1 MRRVRSLIL
10 AFCVC
15 LLGHAA
21 LAQKHGGTLVIPLID
36 TPPSPSLHEEA
47 TISVVVPFAPI
58 YNNLIVY
65 DPHQPVNREETLIP
79 ELATKWEWDTAKT
92 TLTFELRQGV
102 KWHDGKP
109 FTSADVKCT
118 WDMVSGLTPNKIRRS
133 PRQDWYVNVESI
145 ETDGDFKVRFKL
157 KRPQPSLVHMF
168 AAGYS
173 AVYPCHVPSAQ
184 MRTKPI
190 GTGPFKFVEYRLNEM
205 ARLERNPD
213 YWKKGLPYLDKI
225 EAHIVPNRA
234 TRMLGLVS
242 GKYDI
247 SFPTD
252 ITVRLMEDLKA
263 QVPTAQCKMR
273 SIGTSNLIVNRA
285 APPFDNPDIRTAL
298 GLTLDRNEF
307 NRIMNETEVGIGT
320 NILAPPDG
328 VWGMPPEELAKM
340 TGYGPDIKERRE
352 KARELMKK
360 AGYGPDK
367 RLPVKIFTRNIPT
380 FRDPAMILAD
390 HLKEIYFDAELD
402 VAETPQYYN
411 RVFKKDYQVGMNAT
425 GFLLDDPDQAFPEH
439 FGCESMR
446 NYMNYCNRE
455 VQALVEAQS
464 VEFDK
469 EKRRQMVW
477 EIERRL
483 NDDVARPVVIHG
495 RQAGCWQSWVKN
507 YGIQMNSIY
516 NAARLEDVWLDKP
529 NG

>member
-1 MRRVRSLIL
+1 MRVFALEQRRECIVQRRDHALPREGRRRPAWRGWRS
-10 AFCVC
+10 
-15 LLGHAA
+15 GH
-21 LAQKHGGTLVIPLID
+21 HGQRGERRGVGRRDRGVD
-36 TPPSPSLHEEA
+36 TRG
-47 TISVVVPFAPI
+47 
-58 YNNLIVY
+58 
-65 DPHQPVNREETLIP
+65 DGG
-79 ELATKWEWDTAKT
+79 ELALQPDLA
-92 TLTFELRQGV
+92 GV
-102 KWHDGKP
+102 
-109 FTSADVKCT
+109 
-118 WDMVSGLTPNKIRRS
+118 R
-133 PRQDWYVNVESI
+133 
-145 ETDGDFKVRFKL
+145 
-157 KRPQPSLVHMF
+157 
-168 AAGYS
+168 
-173 AVYPCHVPSAQ
+173 AQ
-184 MRTKPI
+184 Q
-190 GTGPFKFVEYRLNEM
+190 
-205 ARLERNPD
+205 AR
-213 YWKKGLPYLDKI
+213 
-225 EAHIVPNRA
+225 
-234 TRMLGLVS
+234 
-242 GKYDI
+242 
-247 SFPTD
+247 
-252 ITVRLMEDLKA
+252 
-263 QVPTAQCKMR
+263 
-273 SIGTSNLIVNRA
+273 
-285 APPFDNPDIRTAL
+285 
-298 GLTLDRNEF
+298 
-307 NRIMNETEVGIGT
+307 
-320 NILAPPDG
+320 
-328 VWGMPPEELAKM
+328 
-340 TGYGPDIKERRE
+340 ERRE
-352 KARELMKK
+352 QARTLMKK

-367 RLPVKIFTRNIPT
+367 PLPVKIFTRNIGT